1 MKKLFNKKRK
11 RAWCAVAMLAF
22 SISMTAF
29 AKTTILDSISDKT
42 FISSEHSGGLSAT
55 YHGKVSIYGKDRKQ
69 VGIVWKYPHCCRI
82 TYDVQGDITTES
94 ILSKGEKDGVVRT
107 KEVTVKD
114 KWNFGSKT
122 TAKGYVELAPV
133 TGESV
138 SSIGD
143 AEK

>member
-1 MKKLFNKKRK
+1 MFFSNIHDERAKEHDVKKNKK
-11 RAWCAVAMLAF
+11 F
-22 SISMTAF
+22 F
-29 AKTTILDSISDKT
+29 KTSCSFEKKDYTENKL
-42 FISSEHSGGLSAT
+42 ISSEHAGGLSDT
-55 YHGKVSIYGKDRKQ
+55 YYGKVSIYGKDRKQ

-82 TYDVQGDITTES
+82 TYDVQGEITTARIFS
-94 ILSKGEKDGVVRT
+94 NGEKDGVVRT

-122 TAKGYVELAPV
+122 TAQGYVELAPV